1 MTISIGHRP
10 AAGRGAPDPN
20 NAATPSRLP
29 QWLEF
34 AAFVLA
40 LLVLTGLAMVF
51 RFQVYGPGDVW
62 SRLGQ
67 IFG

>member
-1 MTISIGHRP
+1 MTISTAHRP
-10 AAGRGAPDPN
+10 AAGRRGSVPDTGAVR
-20 NAATPSRLP
+20 SRPP

-34 AAFVLA
+34 AAFFIA
-40 LLVLTGLAMVF
+40 FLVLTGLAMVF
-51 RFQVYGPGDVW
+51 RFHVYGPGDVW